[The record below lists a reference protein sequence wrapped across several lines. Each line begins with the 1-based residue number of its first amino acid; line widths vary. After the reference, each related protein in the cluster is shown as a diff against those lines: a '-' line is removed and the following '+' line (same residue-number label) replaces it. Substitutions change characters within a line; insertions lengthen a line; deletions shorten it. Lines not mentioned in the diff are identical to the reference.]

1 MADYKIVYEV
11 VLDDGWG
18 CKVVLSSH
26 ATIGAAKHYAFSN
39 KHLEKKGERLLVEK
53 VNRVRF
59 TTRDRKRFI
68 RAMRKIEAASKN
80 SVLNVPYQA

>member
-1 MADYKIVYEV
+1 MADYKILYEV

-26 ATIGAAKHYAFSN
+26 STIDAANHYALSN
-39 KHLEKKGERLLVEK
+39 KHLEKIGERLLVEK
-53 VNRVRF
+53 IKRVRF

-68 RAMRKIEAASKN
+68 RAMRKIEAKRKN
-80 SVLNVPYQA
+80 SLSNELQTL